1 LSLISSLQTF
11 GVKDWTIRLQTS
23 MSEYS

>member
-1 LSLISSLQTF
+1 LSLVSSLQTF